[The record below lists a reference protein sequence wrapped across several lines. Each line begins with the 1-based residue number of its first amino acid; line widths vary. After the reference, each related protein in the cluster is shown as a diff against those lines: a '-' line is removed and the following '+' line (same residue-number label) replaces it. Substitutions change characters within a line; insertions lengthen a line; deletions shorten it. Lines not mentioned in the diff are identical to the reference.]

1 MSKLDE
7 ERLIFEDRAE
17 AGAQL
22 AERLISYESA
32 HPLVFG
38 VARGGVE
45 VAYYVARRLHAEL
58 YPIMAKKLP
67 YPGNPEYGFGA
78 VAEDGTRYV
87 DPGRAEALSP
97 ASIDAIVARQL
108 AEIEERI
115 HKYRQNK
122 PLPPMEGRTV
132 ILVDD
137 GIATG
142 VTLVPLLE
150 LCRKRGVSNV
160 VIAAPV
166 SGMHFDLRLKEADDI
181 VILVQPRNFYAVGQA
196 YRHFGD
202 FSDNELVKLVS
213 DSRHD
218 EPQD

>member
-7 ERLIFEDRAE
+7 ERLIFKDRAE

-87 DPGRAEALSP
+87 DPRRAEALSP

-150 LCRKRGVSNV
+150 LCRKRGASNV

-196 YRHFGD
+196 YRRFGD

>member
-87 DPGRAEALSP
+87 DPRRAEALSP

-150 LCRKRGVSNV
+150 LCRKRGASNV

>member
-150 LCRKRGVSNV
+150 LCRKRGASNV

>member
-7 ERLIFEDRAE
+7 ERLIFKDRAE

-87 DPGRAEALSP
+87 DPRRAEALSP

-181 VILVQPRNFYAVGQA
+181 VILEQPRNFYAVGQA

>member
-87 DPGRAEALSP
+87 DPRRAEALSP

>member
-7 ERLIFEDRAE
+7 ERLIFKDRAE

-45 VAYYVARRLHAEL
+45 VAYYIARRLHAEL

-87 DPGRAEALSP
+87 DPRRAEALSP

-150 LCRKRGVSNV
+150 LCRKRGASNV

>member
-1 MSKLDE
+1 MSDLSE
-7 ERLIFEDRAE
+7 ERLIFEDRAD
-17 AGAQL
+17 AGTQL
-22 AERLISYESA
+22 AERLARYESA
-32 HPLVFG
+32 YPLVFG

-58 YPIMAKKLP
+58 HPIIAKKLP

-87 DPGRAEALSP
+87 DENRAEALDQR
-97 ASIDAIVARQL
+97 SIDAIVAGQL
-108 AEIEERI
+108 AEIKQRI
-115 HKYRQNK
+115 HKYRQDK

-132 ILVDD
+132 ILIDD

-150 LCRKRGVSNV
+150 LCRKRGASKV

-166 SGMHFDLRLKEADDI
+166 SGTRFDKRLEEADDI
-181 VILVQPRNFYAVGQA
+181 VILVQPRNFYAVGQV

-202 FSDNELVKLVS
+202 FSDVELLQLLT
-213 DSRHD
+213 DSHRHGH
-218 EPQD
+218 QG

>member
-87 DPGRAEALSP
+87 DPRRAEALSP

-150 LCRKRGVSNV
+150 LCRKRGASNV

-196 YRHFGD
+196 
-202 FSDNELVKLVS
+202 
-213 DSRHD
+213 
-218 EPQD
+218 

>member
-7 ERLIFEDRAE
+7 ERLIFKDRAE

-87 DPGRAEALSP
+87 DLGRAEALSP
-97 ASIDAIVARQL
+97 SSIDAIVARQL

-150 LCRKRGVSNV
+150 LCRKRGASNV

-181 VILVQPRNFYAVGQA
+181 VILEQPRNFYAVGQA

>member
-1 MSKLDE
+1 MNDLDKK
-7 ERLIFEDRAE
+7 RLLFEDRAD
-17 AGAQL
+17 AGTRL
-22 AERLISYESA
+22 AERLMPYESA
-32 HPLVFG
+32 RPLIFG

-45 VAYYVARRLHAEL
+45 VAYYVARRLHAEMH
-58 YPIMAKKLP
+58 PIMAKKLP

-87 DPGRAEALSP
+87 DEGRAEALDAS
-97 ASIDAIVARQL
+97 SIDAIVAGQL
-108 AEIEERI
+108 AEIKERV
-115 HKYRQNK
+115 HNYRQDQ

-150 LCRKRGVSNV
+150 LCRKRGASKV

-166 SGMHFDLRLKEADDI
+166 SGTHFDQRLKDADEI
-181 VILVQPRNFYAVGQA
+181 VVLVQPPDFYAVGQA

-202 FSDNELVKLVS
+202 FPDDELLQLLT
-213 DSRHD
+213 DSRRYG
-218 EPQD
+218 

>member
-1 MSKLDE
+1 
-7 ERLIFEDRAE
+7 
-17 AGAQL
+17 
-22 AERLISYESA
+22 
-32 HPLVFG
+32 
-38 VARGGVE
+38 
-45 VAYYVARRLHAEL
+45 
-58 YPIMAKKLP
+58 MAKKLP

-87 DPGRAEALSP
+87 DPRRAEALSP

-150 LCRKRGVSNV
+150 LCRKRGASNV

-196 YRHFGD
+196 YRRFGD

>member
-7 ERLIFEDRAE
+7 ERLIFKDRAE

-87 DPGRAEALSP
+87 DPRRAEALSP

-150 LCRKRGVSNV
+150 LCRNRGASNV

-196 YRHFGD
+196 YRRFGD

>member
-7 ERLIFEDRAE
+7 ERLIFKDRAE

-45 VAYYVARRLHAEL
+45 VAYYIARRLHAEL

-87 DPGRAEALSP
+87 DPRRAEALSP

-150 LCRKRGVSNV
+150 LCRKRGASNV

-196 YRHFGD
+196 YRRFGD